1 MGLFPVHFLA
11 AQVVGALCWL
21 INSGQQIKDGGF
33 TGAVRADQ
41 ANQLA
46 FTNLKSE
53 VIYGLQASEGN
64 AKMLCFQY
72 RFFTHGLHLPFS
84 FP

>member
-1 MGLFPVHFLA
+1 MGLFSVHFLT
-11 AQVVGALCWL
+11 AQVVGAFRRL

-33 TGAVRADQ
+33 TGTVRADQ

-46 FTNLKSE
+46 FADLKAE
-53 VIYGLQASEGN
+53 IIYGLQASKGN